1 MAALRP
7 SSPGWL
13 PAGEVRLGTAQG
25 RGVLLATVLGSGIA
39 FLDGTVVNVA
49 LPAIEADLGAG
60 LSGLQWIL
68 DGYLVTLSA
77 LLLLGGSLGDVFGR
91 RRVFAAGIVWFT
103 AASVLCGL
111 APGTGTL
118 VAARALQGVGA
129 ALVVPGSLAILAAVF
144 APEDRARAVGAW
156 SGFAGVAGAIG
167 PFVGGWLIDEVSWRL
182 VFLLNVPLAA
192 VALVV
197 AARHVPESSDAAAG
211 GLDVAGALT
220 ASIGLGGVAYALIE
234 GTAAVTVDVVAAGA
248 LGVLA
253 LVAFLVVER
262 RVASPML
269 PLELFRSRQFS
280 GANVVTVAVY
290 AALAGLSFLLV
301 LHLQLVLGYTALE
314 AGAALLPVTALLLL
328 LSARAGALAQRVGPR
343 WPMTAG
349 PLLVAAGLLLV
360 ALFGPGDRYV
370 AHLLPGL
377 VVLGLGLALTVA
389 PLTAAVLAAVED
401 RHVGVGSGVNN
412 AVARVAGLLAVALL
426 PGIVGLDIVAP
437 DAGAASDG
445 FALGMRLCAAA
456 CVAGAVLAFT
466 TIRGAPSS
474 DAVPGPGGATPAPA
488 GPGPADDPV
497 GRG

>member
-1 MAALRP
+1 M
-7 SSPGWL
+7 
-13 PAGEVRLGTAQG
+13 RLGTAQG
-25 RGVLLATVLGSGIA
+25 HGVLLATVLGSGIA

-49 LPAIEADLGAG
+49 LPAIEGDLGAG

-77 LLLLGGSLGDVFGR
+77 LLLLGGSLGDLFGR
-91 RRVFAAGIVWFT
+91 RRVFTAGIVWFT
-103 AASVLCGL
+103 VASVLCGL
-111 APGTGTL
+111 APGTGAL

-156 SGFAGVAGAIG
+156 SGFAGVASAIG
-167 PFVGGWLIDEVSWRL
+167 PFVGGWLIDEVSWRF

-197 AARHVPESSDAAAG
+197 AARHVPESSGDATG

-220 ASIGLGGVAYALIE
+220 ASLGLGGVAYALIE
-234 GTAAVTVDVVAAGA
+234 GAAAVTVDVVVAGA

-262 RVASPML
+262 RVATPML
-269 PLELFRSRQFS
+269 PLGLFRSRQFS
-280 GANVVTVAVY
+280 GANVVTLAVY

-301 LHLQLVLGYTALE
+301 LHLQLVLGYSALQ
-314 AGAALLPVTALLLL
+314 AGAALLPVTVLLLL
-328 LSARAGALAQRVGPR
+328 LSARAGALAQRIGPR
-343 WPMTAG
+343 LPMTAG
-349 PLLVAAGLLLV
+349 PLLVAAGLVLV
-360 ALFGPGDRYV
+360 APFGPGDRYV
-370 AHLLPGL
+370 PDLLPGL
-377 VVLGLGLALTVA
+377 VVVGLGLALTVA

-401 RHVGVGSGVNN
+401 SHVGVGSGVNN

-426 PGIVGLDIVAP
+426 PGIVGFDVLAADV
-437 DAGAASDG
+437 GAAADG
-445 FALGMRLCAAA
+445 FELGMRLCAVA
-456 CVAGAVLAFT
+456 CVGGAALALA
-466 TIRGAPSS
+466 TIRGAP
-474 DAVPGPGGATPAPA
+474 AAGAATGAGPA
-488 GPGPADDPV
+488 GDRA